1 MYKEV
6 RSTSL
11 NGAVAKLT
19 SEMVGRH
26 KAQRESLV
34 IIRTTELKRDLEHEA
49 KRTQI
54 RQVAKHYIK
63 FPLLHKR
70 IRPKPAF
77 RKVFRPSRPVL
88 LA

>member
-6 RSTSL
+6 RTTSL
-11 NGAVAKLT
+11 NGAVAQLT
-19 SEMVGRH
+19 SEMVARH

-34 IIRTTELKRDLEHEA
+34 IVRTTELKLELEHNA
-49 KRTQI
+49 KRRQI
-54 RQVAKHYIK
+54 RQVAKHDIK
-63 FPLLHKR
+63 FSLFHKR
-70 IRPKPAF
+70 IRPSPAF